1 MISSFFRAAGGS
13 RAGELSEWIQRG
25 RGQRVL
31 CELEG
36 SGFKSWTQ
44 AVVSHGMFGNVS
56 LPCQTELVIAKCL
69 LCAGTGYPE
78 GFGNYSLVLPWAH
91 SLVQS

>member
-1 MISSFFRAAGGS
+1 MITSFFRAAGGF

-31 CELEG
+31 CELEDPG
-36 SGFKSWTQ
+36 LQIMDS
-44 AVVSHGMFGNVS
+44 AVVSHGLFGNVS

-91 SLVQS
+91 SLAQS